1 MSELG
6 RIAARAVVIY
16 LVVLVTIRVSGKR
29 TVGNFT
35 AFDLL
40 VAMLVG
46 DVVDEAI
53 YGDVTLAQGVTAI
66 GSLMLLHIVNA
77 FLGSRSAFIERLT
90 GGTPVV
96 LIRNG
101 RIDRRALRRELMHES
116 ELMTALRMEQ
126 IERVEDVQQAVL
138 ECSGEVS
145 VLPVP
150 RRSPRPESRGYH
162 GSSGAGLPRAGSDP

>member
-16 LVVLVTIRVSGKR
+16 LVVLITIRMSGKR

-40 VAMLVG
+40 VAMLVV

-53 YGDVTLAQGVTAI
+53 YGDVTLAQGITAI
-66 GSLMLLHIVNA
+66 GSLMLLHILNA

-90 GGTPVV
+90 GGAPVV
-96 LIRNG
+96 LIRDG
-101 RIDRRALRRELMHES
+101 RVDHRALRRELMHES

-126 IERVEDVQQAVL
+126 VERVEDVQQAVL

-150 RRSPRPESRGYH
+150 AAQPVKKSDLAMTGRL
-162 GSSGAGLPRAGSDP
+162 SS

>member
-1 MSELG
+1 
-6 RIAARAVVIY
+6 
-16 LVVLVTIRVSGKR
+16 VSGKR
-29 TVGNFT
+29 SVGSFT

-40 VAMLVG
+40 VALLVG

-66 GSLMLLHIVNA
+66 GSFMLLHILNA
-77 FLGSRSAFIERLT
+77 FLGSRSAFVERLT
-90 GGTPVV
+90 AGTPVV
-96 LIRNG
+96 LIRDG
-101 RIDRRALRRELMHES
+101 QIDRRALRRELMHES

-126 IERVEDVQQAVL
+126 VERLEDVQQAVL

-150 RRSPRPESRGYH
+150 AAQPLKKSDLPMMGRF
-162 GSSGAGLPRAGSDP
+162 SS